1 MLDNLPPN
9 TLPRLLRRTT
19 LSAIIVGL
27 VGFIVALLVAPPLS
41 ALGVV
46 IGVGLAILNLR
57 YLDRQA
63 ARVELQGEQSAKAV
77 RRQLGGKTTGRLAM
91 LTLVVLV
98 VVWLNAPLD
107 VYKRQDHGRWPVASA
122 GATSRVVLMR
132 IALGSDHAGYDL
144 KACLLYTSR
153 CV

>member
-1 MLDNLPPN
+1 LHVLDNLPPN

-19 LSAIIVGL
+19 LSAIIVGF

-63 ARVELQGEQSAKAV
+63 ARVELQGEQSAKVV
-77 RRQLGGKTTGRLAM
+77 RRQLGGKTTGRLAV

-98 VVWLNAPLD
+98 VVWLNAPLGIGI
-107 VYKRQDHGRWPVASA
+107 VSGLVLYQIVFVANVL
-122 GATSRVVLMR
+122 RVVANQGGM
-132 IALGSDHAGYDL
+132 
-144 KACLLYTSR
+144 
-153 CV
+153 